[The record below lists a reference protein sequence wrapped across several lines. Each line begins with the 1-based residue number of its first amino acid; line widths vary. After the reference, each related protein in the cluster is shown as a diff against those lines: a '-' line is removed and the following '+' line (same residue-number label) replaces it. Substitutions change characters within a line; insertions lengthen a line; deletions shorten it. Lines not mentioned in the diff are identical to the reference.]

1 MEYEAVIG
9 LEVHAQLNTQSKIFC
24 GCSTK
29 FGAEPNTQ
37 TCPICQGHPGV
48 LPVLNK
54 EVLKKSVIAGLA
66 IGGEIARFSKF
77 DRKNYFYPDLPKAYQ
92 ISQFDLPIV
101 SGGKITV
108 NYKDGKEKTFNVTRI
123 HMEEDAGKLVHP
135 DDKAIPNS
143 YVDLNRCGVPLIE
156 IVSEPEMHTPEDAY
170 LYLTELKSIL
180 SYIEVSD
187 CNMEE
192 GSLRCDANISIRPKG
207 QKELGTKAEVKN
219 MNSFKGVAKALE
231 YEIKRQKEVLSSG
244 GKIVQETRL
253 YDTDKDMT
261 FSMRS
266 KEEAHDYRY
275 FPDPDLVPM
284 IIDETYIDKIRNDL
298 PELPRE
304 KKSRFAKE
312 YGLTASDTQILCTD
326 KTLAQY
332 FEDAVKSYP
341 KQPKKIAN
349 WIQSE
354 VMRVLNEQN
363 KSITEFSIPP
373 SDIGEIFKLIDKNT
387 ITSKIA
393 KQVFAYMLESGKSPS
408 IIVREKGL
416 EQVSDTREI
425 ESIVDKIIEQN
436 QQQVD
441 QYKSG
446 KTNLLGFFVGQVM
459 KQTEGKDNPQVVNEL
474 LKKKLD

>member
-1 MEYEAVIG
+1 
-9 LEVHAQLNTQSKIFC
+9 
-24 GCSTK
+24 
-29 FGAEPNTQ
+29 
-37 TCPICQGHPGV
+37 
-48 LPVLNK
+48 
-54 EVLKKSVIAGLA
+54 
-66 IGGEIARFSKF
+66 
-77 DRKNYFYPDLPKAYQ
+77 
-92 ISQFDLPIV
+92 
-101 SGGKITV
+101 
-108 NYKDGKEKTFNVTRI
+108 
-123 HMEEDAGKLVHP
+123 
-135 DDKAIPNS
+135 
-143 YVDLNRCGVPLIE
+143 

-416 EQVSDTREI
+416 EQVSDTGEI

-459 KQTEGKDNPQVVNEL
+459 KQTEGKANPQVVNEL